1 MPGTNEQKFATLRA
15 LYAYMWAHP
24 GKKLLFMGG
33 EFGQWRE
40 WTETESLDWHLLD
53 KPLHSG
59 LQQLVRNLNRKYF
72 ERDALWF
79 ADGEAAGFE
88 WIDVDN
94 AAENI
99 VAFIRR
105 SPQSEKEL
113 ICVGNFSAVPRQAYR
128 LGLPR
133 EGHYKILVNTD
144 AEEYGGRNGS
154 SGRDLESEPVASHGR
169 AHSVQIDLPPLT
181 TVWLEILLERYDKLL
196 TRTRKPFSLR
206 KFF

>member
-1 MPGTNEQKFATLRA
+1 MPGSEEQKFATLRA

-40 WTETESLDWHLLD
+40 WSETESLDWHLLD
-53 KPLHSG
+53 NPLHSG
-59 LQQLVRNLNRKYF
+59 IQKLIRDVNELYLD
-72 ERDALWF
+72 RDALWN

-99 VAFIRR
+99 VAFVRR

-113 ICVGNFSAVPRQAYR
+113 ICVGNFSAVPREGYR

-133 EGHYKILVNTD
+133 EGRYKVLVNTA
-144 AEEYGGRNGS
+144 AEEYGGRG
-154 SGRDLESEPVASHGR
+154 GAAIRDLDSESVATHGR

-181 TVWLEILLERYDKLL
+181 TLWLG
-196 TRTRKPFSLR
+196 
-206 KFF
+206 